1 MAARQFD
8 DVRAAGR
15 MRLVY
20 FRHFPFFLSS
30 FPFSVESARTVG
42 DMFRPPPARKSHI
55 TSGESSSWSASDL
68 IRSVPVA
75 FRNRRKIL
83 FDFLACSPNR
93 RSARQCHFHT
103 FSLSMLAVC
112 CLYCS
117 FGQSQVVLVD
127 IHNSPTS
134 RYFTRSILF
143 WERTRLVECSCWRY
157 IANPHRCLS

>member
-8 DVRAAGR
+8 DVRAIGR

-83 FDFLACSPNR
+83 FDFLACSLNR
-93 RSARQCHFHT
+93 RSVRQCHFHAV
-103 FSLSMLAVC
+103 SLSRLAVC
-112 CLYCS
+112 YLYCS
-117 FGQSQVVLVD
+117 FGQSQVIFSYIFGLVD
-127 IHNSPTS
+127 CTDGQARTSDSGVVGDGGAIHADVV
-134 RYFTRSILF
+134 LK
-143 WERTRLVECSCWRY
+143 V
-157 IANPHRCLS
+157 